1 MKKKIRLLSLSL
13 IISLFACANVFA
25 FSEKDIISPVEGTW
39 SNKQPLVLN
48 IQDGSY
54 LYYSLSSSDPLVSGF
69 AYDGPVVIDQ
79 TGSITIY
86 ITSVSNAGVRS
97 DFKVNYLVMNSEPL
111 ASTDESS
118 LFLQNI
124 STNPIR
130 KYISGT
136 LFSIPSNFKYC
147 MGQNKVPSQNGSQL
161 SVSANNKLE
170 RYLPCTISDGKNFW
184 RFIIHTVASES
195 ELVSGRTVP
204 FKIENWT
211 TFAYTGEKLIYQI
224 DDGYWSA
231 STEPVALDRNVEHIV
246 RWQSVAY
253 EFGNE
258 VQSYTIPVKPE
269 ICSYKSTD
277 GAITFSI
284 PGENNFEIGPSSK
297 YLESGTIA
305 SGLYKSIQVD
315 TFTGDNIGGKIIV
328 SVFYDNV
335 YQGDLEKDYLLDKQP
350 PEPPVISSSSA
361 EKFARNKV
369 TISITSEENSEIF
382 YAVSEPLTSDTGFE
396 GSSNSSFD
404 SVKPGEFKLYT
415 TQITLESLDSA
426 AFYKVNSYAVDLA
439 GNKSSISE
447 YRVVVDEYNF
457 YLSPD
462 GTAFENKTLSNSD
475 ENKIEP
481 DGSYG
486 NPFTT
491 FSQALKIV
499 NSNSYTRLHLLK
511 DITLESGVNEIKSNC
526 LLISTNSKIILP
538 QDCVIKVS
546 GADFEIQNVI
556 FEKQV
561 GTAYDKTYLSNDQL
575 ECVQKMFITKNA
587 AVTFSNCELV
597 GIFSQDGILLDL
609 DSSNIKLENCGIT
622 VQAEKYAC
630 GISSVD
636 SNVEIS
642 KQRITSIAPTC
653 VCYSVRGGRL
663 NVQSSTCTVIGH
675 LCRIA
680 ELKTCNAT
688 LEKNSFIAKLDEANN
703 SVESVWKD
711 VDTVLIQNKNEI
723 NGFIK

>member
-1 MKKKIRLLSLSL
+1 MKEKIRLFSLSL
-13 IISLFACANVFA
+13 IISLFACANIFA
-25 FSEKDIISPVEGTW
+25 FSENDIVSPAEGTW

-48 IQDGSY
+48 VQDGSY

-79 TGSITIY
+79 TGSIKIY
-86 ITSVSNAGVRS
+86 ITAVDKNGSRS
-97 DFKVNYLVMNSEPL
+97 DFSVKYSVVN
-111 ASTDESS
+111 TDQNALTEESS

-136 LFSIPSNFKYC
+136 LLSIPSNFKYC
-147 MGQNKVPSQNGSQL
+147 MGQNKVPSQNGNQL
-161 SVSANNKLE
+161 SISANNKLE

-184 RFIIHTVASES
+184 RFIIHTIASES

-204 FKIENWT
+204 FRIDDWT
-211 TFAYTGEKLIYQI
+211 TFVYTGEKLIYQI
-224 DDGYWSA
+224 DDGYWTA
-231 STEPVALDRNVEHIV
+231 STEPVTLDRSVEHIV

-269 ICSYKSTD
+269 LSSYKSTD
-277 GAITFSI
+277 GAIIFSI
-284 PGENNFEIGPSSK
+284 PGDNDFEIGPSSSH
-297 YLESGTIA
+297 LESGTIA

-315 TFTGDNIGGKIIV
+315 TFTGDNIGGKMIV

-335 YQGDLEKDYLLDKQP
+335 YQGDLEKNFLLDKQP
-350 PEPPVISSSSA
+350 PEPPVISSSSV

-369 TISITSEENSEIF
+369 TISITAEENSEIY
-382 YAVSEPLTSDTGFE
+382 YAVSKPLISDTGFE
-396 GSSNSSFD
+396 GSSNLNFD
-404 SVKPGEFKLYT
+404 SVEPGEFKPYGT
-415 TQITLESLDSA
+415 PITLESLDTA
-426 AFYKVNSYAVDLA
+426 AFYKVNSYAVDSA

-462 GTAFENKTLSNSD
+462 GTSFENKTLSNID
-475 ENKIEP
+475 EKKKEP

-491 FSQALKIV
+491 FSQALKII

-511 DITLESGVNEIKSNC
+511 DIRLEGGVTEIKSNC
-526 LLISTNSKIILP
+526 LLISVNSKVILP
-538 QDCVIKVS
+538 QDSVIKIS

-556 FEKQV
+556 FEKQI

-575 ECVQKMFITKNA
+575 ECVQKMFISKNGS
-587 AVTFSNCELV
+587 VKFKNCELV
-597 GIFSQDGILLDL
+597 GIFSQDGILFDS

-630 GISSVD
+630 GISSVQ
-636 SNVEIS
+636 SNVEII
-642 KQRITSIAPTC
+642 KQRITSIAPTA
-653 VCYSVRGGRL
+653 VCYSVRGGQL
-663 NVQSSTCTVIGH
+663 NVQSSVCTVIGH

-680 ELKTCNAT
+680 ELKLCHAT
-688 LEKNSFIAKLDEANN
+688 IVNNSFIAKLDDVNN
-703 SVESVWKD
+703 SVASVWKD
-711 VDTVLIQNKNEI
+711 VDTVLTQDKNEI